1 MKQWK
6 IFTFAFAT
14 NRRATEKKKWKTNET
29 KQKPL
34 LKDCYIIWW
43 NVQVARK
50 CFCTALRTNHFLY
63 YEELDLNF
71 LAFQIFKSKSV
82 VKLKTSSIM
91 RKVHNMSRNV
101 DPDFGDQRSTVF
113 VRALGQAWLWFS
125 IQVVEFMTAPEEAG
139 VSLKWWS

>member
-1 MKQWK
+1 M
-6 IFTFAFAT
+6 
-14 NRRATEKKKWKTNET
+14 
-29 KQKPL
+29 
-34 LKDCYIIWW
+34 
-43 NVQVARK
+43 VRK
-50 CFCTALRTNHFLY
+50 CVCTALRTNHFLY

-113 VRALGQAWLWFS
+113 VRALGQA
-125 IQVVEFMTAPEEAG
+125 
-139 VSLKWWS
+139 